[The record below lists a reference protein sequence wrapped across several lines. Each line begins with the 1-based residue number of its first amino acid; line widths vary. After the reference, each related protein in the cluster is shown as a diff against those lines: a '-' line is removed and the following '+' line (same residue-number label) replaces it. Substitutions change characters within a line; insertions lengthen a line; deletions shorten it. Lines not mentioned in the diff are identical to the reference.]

1 MRIRIDFRLILPG
14 LLIFLVGLAFFAL
27 WLVLAIVS
35 FFLFFVPALHGI
47 FYFVLDLL
55 VASIFLMAAGGLIAL
70 SGARGWWGAG
80 WSQGTNEEARKDRMK
95 ASDRVGEFVGV
106 VISLFVLLYFYDSQ
120 ILPTGFF
127 TSAFGQTEQLVFYGP
142 VVLGIVVNLVRGIH
156 RRKNAVRP
164 LQAFQGAVISVTA
177 FWLLYTFPFEF
188 TRLTALLPAFI
199 QIPFW
204 WISNP
209 VGRLFF
215 FLAGIGGLVSM
226 GVNAVRYISVRHRLS
241 SRWSSAES
249 GNKTVKGRIHGRSP
263 LFERANRPEG

>member
-14 LLIFLVGLAFFAL
+14 LLIFLIGLAFFAV

-80 WSQGTNEEARKDRMK
+80 WSRGTNEEAWKDRMK
-95 ASDRVGEFVGV
+95 ASDRVGEFIGV
-106 VISLFVLLYFYDSQ
+106 VISLLVLLYFYDSQ
-120 ILPTGFF
+120 TLPTGFF
-127 TSAFGQTEQLVFYGP
+127 TSAFDQTEQVAFYGP
-142 VVLGIVVNLVRGIH
+142 IVLGIIVSLIRGIYGK
-156 RRKNAVRP
+156 KNAVRP
-164 LQAFQGAVISVTA
+164 LQAFQGAVISATA

-199 QIPFW
+199 QMPFW

-209 VGRLFF
+209 VGQSLF

-226 GVNAVRYISVRHRLS
+226 GVNATRYASVRYRLS
-241 SRWSSAES
+241 SGES
-249 GNKTVKGRIHGRSP
+249 PAKSWQQ
-263 LFERANRPEG
+263 NR